1 MFLVADFLF
10 YDPCAVHGDG
20 DRRSSDGIGKCWRC
34 PTHFCLVLVG
44 EWNGGSSLRRCD
56 VFFVLSAGEG
66 SHFILLNANDVDSRS
81 KSFLQVIKARN
92 LLN

>member
-44 EWNGGSSLRRCD
+44 EWNGVVLFVAVMCFLCCLQARVLISS
-56 VFFVLSAGEG
+56 FSMQMMSIAGA
-66 SHFILLNANDVDSRS
+66 SP
-81 KSFLQVIKARN
+81 SFR
-92 LLN
+92 